1 MPLRS
6 SESEACP
13 CVARR
18 AKQGETCGRRRSSK
32 KTKASNTIFVHYVYI
47 IRSDSHPKQTYVG
60 YSTDLKKR
68 LHYHSLGDS
77 PHTAKY
83 KPWSLAF
90 YAAFPA
96 KTKALEFEK
105 YLKTHSG
112 KAFIAKRLA

>member
-1 MPLRS
+1 M
-6 SESEACP
+6 
-13 CVARR
+13 
-18 AKQGETCGRRRSSK
+18 
-32 KTKASNTIFVHYVYI
+32 HYVYI

-60 YSTDLKKR
+60 YSTDLRKR
-68 LHYHSLGDS
+68 LYYHSQGDS

-96 KTKALEFEK
+96 KIKALEFET